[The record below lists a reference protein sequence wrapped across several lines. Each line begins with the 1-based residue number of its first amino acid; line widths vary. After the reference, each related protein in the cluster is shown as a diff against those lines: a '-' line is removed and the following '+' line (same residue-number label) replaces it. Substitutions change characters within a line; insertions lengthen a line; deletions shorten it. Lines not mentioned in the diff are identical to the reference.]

1 MSNGR
6 PREAMRFTSYVD
18 IEFDQW
24 EPMWLDYAGSRRA
37 ELNTDTNQKTFSRL
51 KTRDRGLHGLA
62 VWNGQPVGFAH
73 FFFHPSTWSQTQE
86 CYLQDLYVA
95 ESQRGA
101 GIGKL
106 LLLEVAKTAR
116 QQNCTVLHWR
126 TRSANVGAQALYD
139 KLARRLDYVEY
150 QIDLA

>member
-1 MSNGR
+1 
-6 PREAMRFTSYVD
+6 MRFTSYTD
-18 IEFDQW
+18 LEFDQW
-24 EPMWLDYAGSRRA
+24 EPMWLDYAGNRRS
-37 ELNTDTNQKTFSRL
+37 ELGTDLNQKTFSRL
-51 KTRDRGLHGLA
+51 KNQDAGLQALA
-62 VWNGQPVGFAH
+62 VWHARPVGFAH
-73 FFFHPSTWSQTQE
+73 FFLHASTWSQTQE

-116 QQNCTVLHWR
+116 QQNCTILHWR
-126 TRSANVGAQALYD
+126 TRSANVSAQALYD